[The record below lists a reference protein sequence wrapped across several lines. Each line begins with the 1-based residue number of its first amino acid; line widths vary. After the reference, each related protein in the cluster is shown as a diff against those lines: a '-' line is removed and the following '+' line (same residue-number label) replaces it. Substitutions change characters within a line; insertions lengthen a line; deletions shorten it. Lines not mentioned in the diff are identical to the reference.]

1 MFGNIY
7 GLSRPFGIP
16 RKFRR
21 FSRKFKNLQKR
32 GVFFKEY
39 IYIMDIGPQ
48 VAVEPRKGHME
59 KEFHV
64 LIVTRRKDGSSAVYN
79 YCHLAENRLAIFNY
93 FLKKFDPDEVETLTI
108 LEEREA

>member
-1 MFGNIY
+1 
-7 GLSRPFGIP
+7 
-16 RKFRR
+16 
-21 FSRKFKNLQKR
+21 
-32 GVFFKEY
+32 
-39 IYIMDIGPQ
+39 MDIGPQ

-79 YCHLAENRLAIFNY
+79 YCHPAENRLAIFNY
-93 FLKKFDPDEVETLTI
+93 FLKKFDPNEIETLTI

>member
-1 MFGNIY
+1 MGIY
-7 GLSRPFGIP
+7 TDCPDPSE
-16 RKFRR
+16 FRENFAV

-32 GVFFKEY
+32 GVFFKEC

-93 FLKKFDPDEVETLTI
+93 FLKRFDPDEVETLSI

>member
-1 MFGNIY
+1 
-7 GLSRPFGIP
+7 
-16 RKFRR
+16 
-21 FSRKFKNLQKR
+21 
-32 GVFFKEY
+32 
-39 IYIMDIGPQ
+39 
-48 VAVEPRKGHME
+48 ME

-93 FLKKFDPDEVETLTI
+93 FLKRFDPDEVETLSI

>member
-1 MFGNIY
+1 
-7 GLSRPFGIP
+7 
-16 RKFRR
+16 
-21 FSRKFKNLQKR
+21 
-32 GVFFKEY
+32 
-39 IYIMDIGPQ
+39 MDIRPQ

-79 YCHLAENRLAIFNY
+79 YVHIAENRLAIFNY
-93 FLKKFDPDEVETLTI
+93 FLKKFDPNEVETLSI